1 METVLRS
8 ASREVVIGP
17 QQPFCIIGE
26 RINPTGRKI
35 FQEQLRRGDLSRIEI
50 DVAQQVAGGAMV
62 LDVNMGAPL
71 ADEAELMVA
80 AVKLIQGLTDLPLCI
95 DSSIIEVLD
104 AGLAAYQGKALVNS
118 VTAEDERLEAILPLV
133 KKYGAAVIAL
143 PNDEEEIPEDPRKR
157 LDLARKIIH
166 VATGR
171 FGIPAEDIVIDPLAM
186 PVGADTSLVVKTME
200 TISLLREEFGV
211 NTTLGASNVSFGM
224 PDRHA
229 IGAAFLPMAITSGLT
244 SAILDA
250 RAPQIVRAV
259 QAADLLLDRDP
270 WGASWIAAHRA
281 QQAAQAQHRPRRD
294 HGAARDGRCG
304 RQHAALNSPQRKPA
318 RRAPPRRCQYDGASA
333 DGVFTDGPV
342 RVDLR
347 FEPSGRQVRVPA
359 GVSVFD
365 AASWNG
371 IAIDSTCGGHGTCKK
386 CKVRMLDGAAA
397 PSALDIR
404 AFSPDELRDG
414 WRLACRVLADGDARI
429 DVPPLATRP
438 KAATVGVGRQVILRP
453 AVQKRYLE
461 LDEPSLAD
469 QRSDI
474 ERILDGVDDLEL
486 RPDLHA
492 VRVAGRALRAADF
505 KVTAVIVD
513 EVLIDVQPGDT
524 SGRLFGIAFDLG
536 TTTVVATL
544 LDLSTGTPVA
554 VASALNQQQPFG
566 ADVITRISATMMDP
580 DTLARLTALAQQTLA
595 ELAAEVCAAGGIDPA
610 EVYEV
615 ALAGNATM
623 THIVL
628 GIDPEP
634 LGVAPFILATR
645 LLPEV
650 LAAEL
655 GLPAHPRA
663 RAVIFPP
670 FGAYVGGDITAGL
683 LASGMDR
690 DARTRLFIDIGT
702 NCEIVLGNRDWLLA
716 TAAPAGPA
724 FEGAAIRCGMRAADG
739 AIEVVTMTP
748 DGLELKVIGDTEPAG
763 LCGSGLVDAVTGL
776 VRLGLLD
783 SSGRL
788 VSEERAAE
796 LAPGLADRLT
806 QLGAE
811 RVFVLHWLGEPGNVS
826 RSVYLSQ
833 RDVREL
839 QFAKAAI
846 ATGWRI
852 LLEEAGL
859 EPGDIQQVLLAGS
872 FGSYLSP
879 ANAIRIGLVPDIP
892 VLRVVSAGNVAG
904 EGAKMALLSV
914 RERAGGLA
922 LLEEVRY
929 VELSDRADFNDRFVD
944 QLAFPD

>member
-1 METVLRS
+1 MD
-8 ASREVVIGP
+8 
-17 QQPFCIIGE
+17 
-26 RINPTGRKI
+26 
-35 FQEQLRRGDLSRIEI
+35 RRAPG
-50 DVAQQVAGGAMV
+50 AAGGAGRAGH
-62 LDVNMGAPL
+62 DVTTAPHRD
-71 ADEAELMVA
+71 AD
-80 AVKLIQGLTDLPLCI
+80 
-95 DSSIIEVLD
+95 
-104 AGLAAYQGKALVNS
+104 
-118 VTAEDERLEAILPLV
+118 
-133 KKYGAAVIAL
+133 
-143 PNDEEEIPEDPRKR
+143 
-157 LDLARKIIH
+157 
-166 VATGR
+166 
-171 FGIPAEDIVIDPLAM
+171 
-186 PVGADTSLVVKTME
+186 
-200 TISLLREEFGV
+200 
-211 NTTLGASNVSFGM
+211 VS
-224 PDRHA
+224 A
-229 IGAAFLPMAITSGLT
+229 
-244 SAILDA
+244 
-250 RAPQIVRAV
+250 
-259 QAADLLLDRDP
+259 
-270 WGASWIAAHRA
+270 
-281 QQAAQAQHRPRRD
+281 
-294 HGAARDGRCG
+294 
-304 RQHAALNSPQRKPA
+304 
-318 RRAPPRRCQYDGASA
+318 
-333 DGVFTDGPV
+333 DGPV

-404 AFSPDELRDG
+404 AFSPGELRDG
-414 WRLACRVLADGDARI
+414 WRLACRVLADADARI

-524 SGRLFGIAFDLG
+524 SERLFGIAFDLG

-748 DGLELKVIGDTEPAG
+748 DGLELKVIGDVEPAG

-929 VELSDRADFNDRFVD
+929 VELSDRTDFNDRFID
-944 QLAFPD
+944 QLAFPG